1 MEQWSWQLGWHESE
15 ASRVQGGYCQE
26 RWKQDIVAGAGS
38 WGSNDNMISNP
49 SLANGR
55 PERSGT
61 GMICPLRPFS
71 TVYLI
76 MHDFLIKS
84 LLSKRLIKSEF
95 HPPKKQG
102 NCFSPGLVG
111 STSWSW
117 DLAWEGSRFS
127 TDSQSESSYCLLR
140 DWACCGLGRYGIE
153 GDVRDADISCCLAHR
168 IQCSARFPMWN
179 GSVLSP
185 KVEGSHESCNLL
197 ITGRMIS
204 CFSSSLFQ
212 YKWNVRICFPG
223 RTQLVHF
230 PSSCWKKITRNP
242 FHFRVF

>member
-102 NCFSPGLVG
+102 NCFSPGLAG

-127 TDSQSESSYCLLR
+127 TDSQSRVLVLFARGLSLLWPWKIWDR
-140 DWACCGLGRYGIE
+140 RRHSWCWYKLLSRSQDP
-153 GDVRDADISCCLAHR
+153 V
-168 IQCSARFPMWN
+168 QCSV
-179 GSVLSP
+179 SY
-185 KVEGSHESCNLL
+185 VE
-197 ITGRMIS
+197 
-204 CFSSSLFQ
+204 
-212 YKWNVRICFPG
+212 W
-223 RTQLVHF
+223 
-230 PSSCWKKITRNP
+230 
-242 FHFRVF
+242 